1 MTRFLRRDGNQSP
14 KIYFAVRWYTT
25 TQSLATR
32 RKTPPCSPIWTIR
45 VGRTYSLKPSAESV
59 LDLSLDYRTPA
70 QVFQGDQTVRD
81 EKSKERSCSPE
92 PALLSHTRTMAPS
105 LNYFALILSN

>member
-1 MTRFLRRDGNQSP
+1 MTRFLRRYVNQSP
-14 KIYFAVRWYTT
+14 NFYFAVRWYTA

-32 RKTPPCSPIWTIR
+32 GKTPPCSPIWTIR
-45 VGRTYSLKPSAESV
+45 VGRTYSPKPSAGSA

-92 PALLSHTRTMAPS
+92 PVLLSYTRTMAPS
-105 LNYFALILSN
+105 LNFALILSN